1 MATNPGQAPQLDEV
15 AKLVLQ
21 IILDNTIVRGANI
34 MSLASISDPKVL
46 LKAAKELNGQ
56 KLVEVNG
63 ELTEE
68 RVPLATFS
76 ALPSRKFYLRELT

>member
-1 MATNPGQAPQLDEV
+1 MATNPGQAPQLDEA

-46 LKAAKELNGQ
+46 LKAAKELAGQ
-56 KLVEVNG
+56 KLIEVNG

-76 ALPSRKFYLRELT
+76 TLPSRKFYLRELT